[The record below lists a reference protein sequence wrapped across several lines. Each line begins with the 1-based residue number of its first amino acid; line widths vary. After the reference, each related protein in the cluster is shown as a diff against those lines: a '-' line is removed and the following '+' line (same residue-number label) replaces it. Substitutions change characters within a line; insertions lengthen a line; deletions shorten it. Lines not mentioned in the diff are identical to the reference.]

1 MKQPEGSHGSPNGKQ
16 AEESCCGSSP
26 LMGKFMM
33 GMMKRFCG
41 EKTEDAPGC
50 CSMMEEMMD
59 KMNGNAGANSS
70 AQDGDVTERER
81 K

>member
-1 MKQPEGSHGSPNGKQ
+1 MKHPDGSHGSPNGIG

-41 EKTEDAPGC
+41 EQKEGVPRC
-50 CSMMEEMMD
+50 CSMME
-59 KMNGNAGANSS
+59 KMKGKEDDHA
-70 AQDGDVTERER
+70 
-81 K
+81 